1 MLLGVV
7 QAALFLLIRDPTI
20 IILLTYAL
28 QPNHNSAQRFLSTG
42 ELALHPACFSLQAHL
57 MYNLWM

>member
-42 ELALHPACFSLQAHL
+42 ELALHPACFSLQA
-57 MYNLWM
+57 